1 MVQELGA
8 LLDDMVVSSRAEPGN
23 LQYNLWRDHTDAGRF
38 VLEELYTDDAAL
50 AAHHATTHFENY
62 LSKINDLAE
71 RTVVT
76 LDSIEV
82 AAKPNET
89 SRQSVPGR
97 TGANHTSIVPFRSG
111 SRSVDDKQR
120 KGANVKK
127 TGFTTVNPSTGEEIE
142 TFSYFTPAQT
152 EEVVAR
158 ADKSFQSFRKLS
170 VHKRARLF
178 TDLGNSLRK
187 NRAQLAKVI
196 STEMGK
202 IFSEAEA
209 EIEKC
214 AHEADW
220 YAEHGPKIME
230 DEPAPTG
237 TVNAYVSYL
246 PLGPILAVM
255 PWNFPIWQLTRMAIP
270 TMLAGNVVLV
280 KHSHNTQRSSIEFEG
295 VMLEAGFPEGAFQN
309 LILQRDDVVKV
320 INDGRVQGASVTGSV
335 RAGSAVASEAG
346 KVIKKTVMEL
356 GGSDAFI
363 VCEDADIPKAVTAG
377 ISARFHNAGQVCLA
391 AKRFILVGKIADEF
405 EQSFVKA
412 AKSLRVGDP
421 FDSAMDMGPMARAD
435 LRDSLHKQVQGSI
448 SKGASL
454 QCGGKPVEGKGAF
467 YPPTVLSG
475 VTEGMPAFDEETFG
489 PVAAITRVPDLDA
502 AVRAANASQ
511 FGLSGNLWTKNIDLA
526 RKVARDLYT
535 GGVFVNGITASDPR
549 VPVGG
554 VKNSGY
560 GRELSHFGAHAFV
573 NAQTVWIENA

>member
-1 MVQELGA
+1 MT
-8 LLDDMVVSSRAEPGN
+8 RP
-23 LQYNLWRDHTDAGRF
+23 
-38 VLEELYTDDAAL
+38 
-50 AAHHATTHFENY
+50 
-62 LSKINDLAE
+62 
-71 RTVVT
+71 
-76 LDSIEV
+76 
-82 AAKPNET
+82 
-89 SRQSVPGR
+89 
-97 TGANHTSIVPFRSG
+97 
-111 SRSVDDKQR
+111 
-120 KGANVKK
+120 
-127 TGFTTVNPSTGEEIE
+127 GFTTVNRSSGEEIE
-142 TFSYFTPAQT
+142 AFSYFTPAQT
-152 EEVVAR
+152 EKVVAR
-158 ADKSFQSFRKLS
+158 ADKSFQSFRELP
-170 VHKRARLF
+170 VHKRAQLF
-178 TDLGNSLRK
+178 TDLGNTLRK
-187 NRAQLAKVI
+187 NKAQLAKVI

-220 YAEHGPKIME
+220 YAEHGPKIMA

-246 PLGPILAVM
+246 PLGPILAIM

-280 KHSHNTQRSSIEFEG
+280 KHSPNTQRSSLEFERF
-295 VMLEAGFPEGAFQN
+295 MLEAGFPEGVFQN
-309 LILQRDDVVKV
+309 LILKRDDVVNV

-363 VCEDADIPKAVTAG
+363 VCEDADIPKAVAAG
-377 ISARFHNAGQVCLA
+377 IRGRFHNAGQVCLA

-405 EQSFVKA
+405 ERSFVEA

-421 FDSAMDMGPMARAD
+421 FNSAMDLGPMARAD
-435 LRDSLHKQVQGSI
+435 LRDSLHKQVEGSTA
-448 SKGASL
+448 KGASL
-454 QCGGKPVEGKGAF
+454 LCGGKPVEGKGAF

-489 PVAAITRVPDLDA
+489 PVAALTRVPDIDS

-511 FGLSGNLWTKNIDLA
+511 FGLSGNLWTRDVGLA

-535 GGVFVNGITASDPR
+535 GGVFINGVTASDPR